1 MNALPLNRPNNSG
14 YSLLELLI
22 AMTLGLFVTAGLLT
36 TLMSVYQTNLS
47 SGKNTTTND
56 NLMLAMNLLTQTIQ
70 AGGYIPDPATGSTS
84 NEMPASASNTPYS
97 AAGQF
102 ISGTSGAA
110 GTSDTL
116 SVRYVTG
123 LINGQAGQQDSQ
135 LNCLGR
141 GIPVTATNPTAYY
154 IFDQT
159 IGADSNGNLTCTYTG
174 ESFNPS
180 SQSTTI
186 DEATQTYTLLGAS
199 STNLLKTI
207 NFLYGV
213 DTNSDGSAD
222 GYYTAAQV
230 PNWANVIS
238 VQATLVFNNPN
249 AALAGQ
255 PSTYTIS
262 KIIPLMSRP

>member
-1 MNALPLNRPNNSG
+1 MNERALNRQNSSG

-22 AMTLGLFVTAGLLT
+22 AMTLGAFVTAGLLT
-36 TLMSVYQTNLS
+36 TLMNVYQTNLS
-47 SGKNTTTND
+47 SGKSTTTND

-70 AGGYIPDPATGSTS
+70 AGGYIPDPATGSAS
-84 NEMPASASNTPYS
+84 NEMPASPSNTPYS
-97 AAGQF
+97 TTGQF
-102 ISGTSGAA
+102 ISGTSGSN
-110 GTSDTL
+110 GSSDTL

-141 GIPVTATNPTAYY
+141 GIPITATNPTAYY

-174 ESFNPS
+174 ESFNPT
-180 SQSTTI
+180 SQTTTVN
-186 DEATQTYTLLGAS
+186 EATQTYTLLGAS
-199 STNLLKTI
+199 NSSMLKSL

-213 DTNSDGSAD
+213 DTNADGSAD

-230 PNWANVIS
+230 PNWGNVIS

-255 PSTYTIS
+255 PATYTIS